1 MKIPRNVNT
10 FWINVFVQHYN
21 NSSIPDDPNIHNFLI
36 LELLRCCIATT
47 SLLPKMVVKE
57 AKEKGGKEVEAIF
70 IIFEAWRCS
79 WRHGCGVWQA
89 YYQRCPHLVIDS
101 ANPMDTYP
109 TLWIAN
115 GGHIL
120 LQIYKESVPCFSVC
134 VKQLTKNTVWHQ
146 QALIVAPLRRF
157 SECVFLRIFTSGQ
170 FYNCSF
176 LFHFFCLRCG
186 WIWYCCANE
195 CRRRCLVGCFAWP
208 GVTNGAFRQ
217 ENLICPLKFMIR
229 LWFSYFHAFGFGIS
243 GR

>member
-57 AKEKGGKEVEAIF
+57 AKENVGKEVEAIF

-120 LQIYKESVPCFSVC
+120 LQIYKESVPCFCVC
-134 VKQLTKNTVWHQ
+134 VKQLTKNIVWYQH
-146 QALIVAPLRRF
+146 ALIVTPLRRF
-157 SECVFLRIFTSGQ
+157 SGYCENIHVRAILQ
-170 FYNCSF
+170 LQLLVSF
-176 LFHFFCLRCG
+176 LLSEMR
-186 WIWYCCANE
+186 
-195 CRRRCLVGCFAWP
+195 L
-208 GVTNGAFRQ
+208 
-217 ENLICPLKFMIR
+217 NLILLC
-229 LWFSYFHAFGFGIS
+229 
-243 GR
+243 